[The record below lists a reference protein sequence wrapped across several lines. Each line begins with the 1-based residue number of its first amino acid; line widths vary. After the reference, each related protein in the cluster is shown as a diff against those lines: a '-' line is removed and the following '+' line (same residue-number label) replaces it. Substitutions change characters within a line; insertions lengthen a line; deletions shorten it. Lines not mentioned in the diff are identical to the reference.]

1 MASLKN
7 PATIAK
13 IAVLFPEF
21 LGDYINLI
29 PFLHRLGDLF
39 PAAEVTLYISPNMVE
54 FAGNHPRVHRCF
66 PFPNRGTVAERNS
79 FVSAL
84 RAEKYDMAYFTNPDL
99 LWVVVRAKIPLR
111 IHEHSDFLFK
121 LLCKGTPMSAFRN
134 RFRQV
139 PERHIHNL
147 DYLFG
152 DRLPVE
158 SYNFDAGISPDPC
171 DLVSDLPRYVAL
183 NPDSHSCKRFD
194 RNFFVQII
202 TWLMANGHTV
212 VHVGLKDPHGLDQ
225 DFGNNPQ
232 YRYLVGKTSLPQL
245 MGIFRYADLFLGI
258 DSGTA
263 HLASILGTPTLILYP
278 PKGVTPAV
286 SCLLGTKALPYQ
298 YAAFDSTCELACQ
311 HYPSCA
317 FDTSTHDYNVAD
329 VKSRIL
335 ETMAARLSPDERWR
349 IIYQTSVPI
358 LVIPVADSDTL
369 RAEVAGFAKS
379 GISIR
384 LGSSDMRTWS
394 FSRMLAFM
402 YRNKVRVI
410 FWEGGAHV
418 PFKWKVLN
426 RWMRFSE
433 RLFCGMTAGVL
444 DDTPAVF
451 FDRCYA
457 ALVGAKPFS
466 VSNIAP
472 NPQ

>member
-1 MASLKN
+1 M
-7 PATIAK
+7 
-13 IAVLFPEF
+13 
-21 LGDYINLI
+21 
-29 PFLHRLGDLF
+29 
-39 PAAEVTLYISPNMVE
+39 
-54 FAGNHPRVHRCF
+54 
-66 PFPNRGTVAERNS
+66 
-79 FVSAL
+79 
-84 RAEKYDMAYFTNPDL
+84 
-99 LWVVVRAKIPLR
+99 
-111 IHEHSDFLFK
+111 
-121 LLCKGTPMSAFRN
+121 
-134 RFRQV
+134 
-139 PERHIHNL
+139 
-147 DYLFG
+147 
-152 DRLPVE
+152 
-158 SYNFDAGISPDPC
+158 
-171 DLVSDLPRYVAL
+171 
-183 NPDSHSCKRFD
+183 
-194 RNFFVQII
+194 
-202 TWLMANGHTV
+202 
-212 VHVGLKDPHGLDQ
+212 
-225 DFGNNPQ
+225 
-232 YRYLVGKTSLPQL
+232 
-245 MGIFRYADLFLGI
+245 
-258 DSGTA
+258 
-263 HLASILGTPTLILYP
+263 
-278 PKGVTPAV
+278 
-286 SCLLGTKALPYQ
+286 
-298 YAAFDSTCELACQ
+298 
-311 HYPSCA
+311 
-317 FDTSTHDYNVAD
+317 AD

-444 DDTPAVF
+444 NDTPAVF